1 MREETKTLTL
11 TKQVT
16 SVTTSTRVVNGKIVS
31 SEVDVKQSRDTNVKQ
46 SRDTNVKK
54 STSVAKKSSNMA
66 VSS

>member
-16 SVTTSTRVVNGKIVS
+16 SVTTSTRVVNGKVVS
-31 SEVDVKQSRDTNVKQ
+31 SEVDVKQ